1 MLEYETVEGMKLF
14 VKNTPVKNAPN
25 TKVGAAPMTTEVN
38 MFFERKADDSIVFTI
53 QEIKG
58 GGRTYHH
65 SAQLSINRL
74 AEVLD
79 RLGLKISPY

>member
-1 MLEYETVEGMKLF
+1 MPEYETVEGMKLF
-14 VKNTPVKNAPN
+14 VKNTPVKNAPGP
-25 TKVGAAPMTTEVN
+25 KVGAALMTTEVN

-53 QEIKG
+53 QEIKA

-74 AEVLD
+74 SEVLEK
-79 RLGLKISPY
+79 LGLKISPC